1 MTIVSR
7 RVVTPHP
14 GRFDTVIERL
24 RIGEGALQRAGGD
37 TLLMK
42 ITYGQMAGSIALFGL
57 FEDFIAA
64 TAATD
69 KLAADVEMQKVAK
82 QRQEDP
88 GGLMMGPDVL
98 RLAYGVANKKPVM
111 MVRTYQVDRNNLGA
125 ALEVLPKVEELVK
138 KSGATVTGLIPM
150 ISDNMDRLN
159 VIYGFDSTTHMGESV
174 HSVGTSEEFQKL
186 VVEANKTGKLMS
198 TRVQQSI

>member
-1 MTIVSR
+1 MTIISR

-14 GRFDTVIERL
+14 RKFDTVIERL
-24 RIGEGALQRAGGD
+24 GIGAGAIQRAGGD

-42 ITYGQMAGSIALFGL
+42 ITYGHMAGSIALFGL

-69 KLAADVEMQKVAK
+69 KLAADVEMQKLAK

-98 RLAYGVANKKPVM
+98 RLAYGVTNKKPVM
-111 MVRTYQVDRNNLGA
+111 MVRTYQVDRINLGA

-150 ISDNMDRLN
+150 ISDNMDRLH
-159 VIYGFDSTTHMGESV
+159 VIYGFDSTKHMGESV
-174 HSVGTSEEFQKL
+174 HSVGTSNEFQKL
-186 VVEANKTGKLMS
+186 VVEANKTGKLIS
-198 TRVQQSI
+198 TRIQQCI

>member
-1 MTIVSR
+1 MTIISR

-14 GRFDTVIERL
+14 GKFDTVIERL

-69 KLAADVEMQKVAK
+69 KLAADVEMQKLVK

>member
-1 MTIVSR
+1 MTIISR

-14 GRFDTVIERL
+14 GKFDTVIERL

-69 KLAADVEMQKVAK
+69 KLAADVEMQKLAK

-88 GGLMMGPDVL
+88 AGLFMGPDVL
-98 RLAYGVANKKPVM
+98 RVAYGKTEKKPVM
-111 MVRTYQVDRNNLGA
+111 MVRTYQVDRINLEA

>member
-69 KLAADVEMQKVAK
+69 KLAADVEMQKLVK

-174 HSVGTSEEFQKL
+174 HSVGTSDEFQKL